1 MTVHDLIDAPGI
13 KTGDYTVTRP
23 GAVTNDGH
31 GRAVHAAP
39 TTFTISAA
47 IQPVKDRDLRLIDA
61 ARHTEDLRKV
71 YTKTELRGEPLADII
86 TDTDGDWEV
95 VGRPARFVGRG
106 GVHYKAI
113 VARQV
118 IP

>member
-1 MTVHDLIDAPGI
+1 MSVHDSINSPGF

-39 TTFTISAA
+39 TTFSISAS
-47 IQPVKDRDLRLIDA
+47 IQPLSDRDLRVLPEA
-61 ARHTEDLRKV
+61 LHAEDLRKV
-71 YTKTELRGEPLADII
+71 YTMTELRGEPQPDVI
-86 TDTDGDWEV
+86 TDTDGAWAV
-95 VGRPARFVGRG
+95 VGRPQRWQGRG

-113 VARQV
+113 IARQA
-118 IP
+118 P